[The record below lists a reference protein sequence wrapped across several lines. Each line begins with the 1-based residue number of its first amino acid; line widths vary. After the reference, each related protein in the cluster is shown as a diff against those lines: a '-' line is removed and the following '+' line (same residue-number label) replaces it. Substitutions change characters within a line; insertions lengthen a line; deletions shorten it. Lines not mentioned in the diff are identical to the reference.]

1 MLNSD
6 EWHFDTEILMQFH
19 EAGLRIVE
27 RPIPTYYGDEICYV
41 NGLAYAFN
49 CVKSAIRYRL
59 HKAGLLYESKFD
71 IKPGR
76 SAYHEAA
83 SYSAEEAQVTS

>member
-1 MLNSD
+1 MLNSG

-41 NGLAYAFN
+41 NGIAYAFN
-49 CVKSAIRYRL
+49 CLKSALRYRL
-59 HKAGLLYESKFD
+59 HKAGLLYEPKFD
-71 IKPGR
+71 VKPGR
-76 SAYHEAA
+76 YGYREGA
-83 SYSAEEAQVTS
+83 SYINEEAQMTS